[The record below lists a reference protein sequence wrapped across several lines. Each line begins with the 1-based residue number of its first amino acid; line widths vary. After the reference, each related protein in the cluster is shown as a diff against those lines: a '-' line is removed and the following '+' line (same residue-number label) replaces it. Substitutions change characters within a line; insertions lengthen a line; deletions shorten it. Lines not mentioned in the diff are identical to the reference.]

1 VTTLINAF
9 HRGAADSEPVIN
21 ASTVAFGITVPKALG
36 DFLILQALYR
46 TEGTAV
52 AVTDEE
58 LLAAQATVAQAEGA
72 FVCPEGAACF
82 AAVRRLRD
90 RGWLTGHEQVVVL
103 NTGTG
108 IKYPHTVPGGPAGVP

>member
-1 VTTLINAF
+1 
-9 HRGAADSEPVIN
+9 
-21 ASTVAFGITVPKALG
+21 
-36 DFLILQALYR
+36 
-46 TEGTAV
+46 V

-82 AAVRRLRD
+82 AAVRQLRD

-108 IKYPHTVPGGPAGVP
+108 NGRLLTAHRSSRLRLFTLVGGLLK

>member
-1 VTTLINAF
+1 MPQFRLIERDHGAQGTG
-9 HRGAADSEPVIN
+9 RLSGAA
-21 ASTVAFGITVPKALG
+21 G
-36 DFLILQALYR
+36 LYR

-82 AAVRRLRD
+82 AAVRQLR
-90 RGWLTGHEQVVVL
+90 TGV
-103 NTGTG
+103 G
-108 IKYPHTVPGGPAGVP
+108 